1 MITESVSIEYKDF
14 VGKVAKSRGMT
25 FDEVDAIGK
34 GRVWTGTRGLENGL
48 IDAYGG
54 MKEAIAEIKTLAN
67 IQKEVELV
75 TYPKS
80 ASAFSIKLDMDAQGV
95 TLGDLPKEIKDLVD
109 YIRESTFYSEEQILY
124 LMPYIL
130 PEILE

>member
-1 MITESVSIEYKDF
+1 MSYT
-14 VGKVAKSRGMT
+14 
-25 FDEVDAIGK
+25 EVDAIGK

-75 TYPKS
+75 TYPRS
-80 ASAFSIKLDMDAQGV
+80 TSAFSIKLDMDAPGV

-109 YIRESTFYSEEQILY
+109 YIQESTFYSEEQILY

>member
-1 MITESVSIEYKDF
+1 VSIGYKDF

-25 FDEVDAIGK
+25 FDEVDAIAQ
-34 GRVWTGTRGLENGL
+34 GRVWTGTRGMENGL

-54 MKEAIAEIKTLAN
+54 MKEAVAAIKQLAN

-75 TYPKS
+75 TYPRS
-80 ASAFSIKLDMDAQGV
+80 TSAFSIKLDMDAPGV
-95 TLGDLPKEIKDLVD
+95 TLGDIPKEIRDLVD
-109 YIRESTFYSEEQILY
+109 YIQESTFYSEERILY